1 MSRRKSS
8 ADGSTVQVSKAKDE
22 QSGPGR
28 GMRTR
33 AQGNAMRDGWARI
46 LALLAN
52 WLGEMGAVCAGPVV
66 SALTGLRR
74 GHRAQWAW
82 RLRTWTMASGHQL
95 LLVWSGDAP
104 RRRSVPS
111 PLAPRSS
118 RPRRSALAQLTPRSS
133 RLASHH
139 TPRTQLTPRCSC
151 FAARASQQGPRACAS
166 PLTPR

>member
-1 MSRRKSS
+1 
-8 ADGSTVQVSKAKDE
+8 
-22 QSGPGR
+22 
-28 GMRTR
+28 MRTR

-82 RLRTWTMASGHQL
+82 RLCTWTMASGHQL

-111 PLAPRSS
+111 PLHTLAHEKSFERSFS
-118 RPRRSALAQLTPRSS
+118 LARSAEMVDWRDETKRVALMIR
-133 RLASHH
+133 
-139 TPRTQLTPRCSC
+139 
-151 FAARASQQGPRACAS
+151 
-166 PLTPR
+166 